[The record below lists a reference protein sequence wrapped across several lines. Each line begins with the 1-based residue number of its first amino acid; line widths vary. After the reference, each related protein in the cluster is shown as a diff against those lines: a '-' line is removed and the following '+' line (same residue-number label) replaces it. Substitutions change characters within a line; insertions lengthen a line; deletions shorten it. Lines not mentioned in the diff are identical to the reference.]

1 MHEIY
6 RTFADDLHRERLREA
21 DRERLAKQVRRDESA
36 TVTARVRGFLA
47 GLLGQPAPAATP
59 TFSSDPRAG
68 GS

>member
-6 RTFADDLHRERLREA
+6 RTFAADLQRERVLEA
-21 DRERLAKQVRRDESA
+21 DRERLAKQVRREDGA
-36 TVTARVRGFLA
+36 TITARVRGFVT

-59 TFSSDPRAG
+59 TFSDPRAC